1 MLLVTV
7 VSIALAITCAV
18 YAYRL
23 HQRCKYLKQRLNAQI
38 VTYNLNCDVINGLN
52 AEVRRMR
59 EELQMLQ
66 LEKMQD
72 VPLLDIMTG
81 KHG

>member
-1 MLLVTV
+1 MLLATV
-7 VSIALAITCAV
+7 VSTAAAIACAV

-23 HQRCKYLKQRLNAQI
+23 HRRCKELKARIKREVQ
-38 VTYNLNCDVINGLN
+38 TYNTHCDVINGLN

-81 KHG
+81 KEG

>member
-1 MLLVTV
+1 MLLVTG
-7 VSIALAITCAV
+7 VSTAVAIACAV

-23 HQRCKYLKQRLNAQI
+23 HRRCKYLKQRLKVQI
-38 VTYNLNCDVINGLN
+38 ADHNIQCHVFNGLN
-52 AEVRRMR
+52 AELRRTR

-72 VPLLDIMTG
+72 VPLLDIMMG

>member
-7 VSIALAITCAV
+7 VSTAAAIAYAV
-18 YAYRL
+18 CAYRL
-23 HQRCKYLKQRLNAQI
+23 HRRCKYLKARLNAQI
-38 VTYNLNCDVINGLN
+38 STYNLNCDVINGLN
-52 AEVRRMR
+52 AELRRTR

>member
-7 VSIALAITCAV
+7 VSTAAAIACAV

-23 HQRCKYLKQRLNAQI
+23 HLRCKYLKQRLKVQI
-38 VTYNLNCDVINGLN
+38 ADHNIHCDVINGLN
-52 AEVRRMR
+52 AELRKTR

>member
-1 MLLVTV
+1 MLLVTG
-7 VSIALAITCAV
+7 VSTAVAIAGAI

-23 HQRCKYLKQRLNAQI
+23 YRRCKDLKARLKREI
-38 VTYNLNCDVINGLN
+38 GTYNMHCDVINRLN
-52 AEVRRMR
+52 AELRRTR

-72 VPLLDIMTG
+72 VPLLDIMMG